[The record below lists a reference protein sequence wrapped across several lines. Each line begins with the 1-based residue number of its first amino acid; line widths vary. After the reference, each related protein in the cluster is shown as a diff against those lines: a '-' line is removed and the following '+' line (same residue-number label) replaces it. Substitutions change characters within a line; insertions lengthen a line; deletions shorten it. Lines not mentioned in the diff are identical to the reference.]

1 LSVISG
7 EENMA
12 SGARLAARHD
22 AGNLKRSRWLFAR
35 VQGELLPPARP
46 QRVERLERFERLEQA
61 PFYGGHVIRA
71 PEFASVSC
79 YLSIAVDC
87 PGIALSGSELT
98 STRGKDS
105 NFVMT
110 GRTKQTSRDVELGP
124 DEIFL
129 ILINLRPSDSFMLV

>member
-1 LSVISG
+1 
-7 EENMA
+7 M
-12 SGARLAARHD
+12 
-22 AGNLKRSRWLFAR
+22 
-35 VQGELLPPARP
+35 
-46 QRVERLERFERLEQA
+46 
-61 PFYGGHVIRA
+61 IRA

-110 GRTKQTSRDVELGP
+110 GRTKQTSRDVDLEVGP

-129 ILINLRPSDSFMLV
+129 ILINLRPSDSYMLV